1 MADRS
6 SAAKFNKASFAKT
19 NAIRARQ
26 KRLQEIAKP
35 ENLESAISE
44 FVTRVTAV
52 TGALVK
58 EAMGGADDI
67 PREFRVVRP
76 MVRATIAEALLLALD
91 GQLPLELKADA
102 STDRIPLAVSRK
114 VLRKTWTGVLTANHI
129 EKFGERH
136 CPKCELRLAI
146 GDTVTV
152 PAGGDLAY
160 HRACKPEQPA
170 SGSVRVFD
178 VTTAHLEKRPGSLCA
193 HCSAAFKAGDSAAW
207 RMGWKKMLHESCW
220 LELGKPES
228 LAQGASK

>member
-19 NAIRARQ
+19 NAIRAR
-26 KRLQEIAKP
+26 KNRLLEIAKP

-52 TGALVK
+52 TGSLVK
-58 EAMGGADDI
+58 EVMGGADDM
-67 PREFRVVRP
+67 PREFKVVRP

-102 STDRIPLAVSRK
+102 SKDRLPLAVSKK

-129 EKFGERH
+129 EKFGDRH
-136 CPKCELRLAI
+136 CPKCELQLVP

-160 HRACKPEQPA
+160 HRGCRPEQPPA
-170 SGSVRVFD
+170 GTVRVFE
-178 VTTAHLEKRPGSLCA
+178 VTEAHMAKRPGSLCR
-193 HCSAAFKAGDSAAW
+193 HCSAGFIPGDSAAW

-228 LAQGASK
+228 LGGTAG